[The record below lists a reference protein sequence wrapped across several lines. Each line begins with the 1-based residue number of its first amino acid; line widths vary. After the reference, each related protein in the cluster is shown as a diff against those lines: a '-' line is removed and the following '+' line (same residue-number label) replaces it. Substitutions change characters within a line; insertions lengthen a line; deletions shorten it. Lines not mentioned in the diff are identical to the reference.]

1 MSMDSGRI
9 GGYAAAMSQSL
20 YEQGK
25 AVGRQIVASTEIVAK
40 KRSAITDVA
49 LQQIQRSTAAKN
61 DMLTVGSKLNIYA

>member
-1 MSMDSGRI
+1 MDAGNI

-25 AVGRQIVASTEIVAK
+25 AVGRQLEAGAQKVNE

-49 LQQIQRSTAAKN
+49 LQQVQNATAAKN